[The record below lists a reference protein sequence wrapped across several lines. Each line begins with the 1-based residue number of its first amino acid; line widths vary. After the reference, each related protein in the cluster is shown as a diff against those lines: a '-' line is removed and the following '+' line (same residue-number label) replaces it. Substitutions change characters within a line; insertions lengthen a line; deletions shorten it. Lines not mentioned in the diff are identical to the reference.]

1 MAEPYNIYDALQD
14 RGSVSRLSFPGYV
27 STAAPPLASHSIP
40 VSTEFPGASSD
51 FLQRDINPLQ
61 LGSYGLNGY
70 SGAGFHPEPVIGG
83 VMPGARGKGYSS
95 PLEDPSLLAQ
105 RGDASMHA
113 IGGAIPGSTGKGYPS
128 PLEDPGLL
136 SQRGDASVHV
146 TAAIPDMINDRPG
159 SLRSADGPPVPKGK
173 SNILFVDGLPTDCT
187 RREVGRIL
195 IGYYPATVSIFLQ
208 RKDRYWLTLCRSSRK
223 CVCKSID
230 LFRPFIGYKEIRV
243 VHKEARKVSLLLQY
257 LCVKDLSLPSINK
270 LQSGDRATV
279 LCFVEF
285 TDANCAATAMEA
297 LQGYKFDDKKP
308 DSPTLK
314 IQFARFPFRSPSDR
328 DGKRIG
334 THASYVLR
342 RNGNQANLNLLL
354 SSWNKFKLE
363 LFGFGLGSAVAV
375 HWSGFLACGCG
386 CGAPGR

>member
-40 VSTEFPGASSD
+40 VSTEFPGACSD

-70 SGAGFHPEPVIGG
+70 SGVGFRPEPVIGG
-83 VMPGARGKGYSS
+83 VMPGASGKGYSS

-113 IGGAIPGSTGKGYPS
+113 IGGAIPGATGKGYPS

-136 SQRGDASVHV
+136 SQRGDASVRV
-146 TAAIPDMINDRPG
+146 TAAIPDVINDRPG
-159 SLRSADGPPVPKGK
+159 SLRSADGPPVPKGE

-187 RREVGRIL
+187 RREVGH
-195 IGYYPATVSIFLQ
+195 
-208 RKDRYWLTLCRSSRK
+208 
-223 CVCKSID
+223 

-243 VHKEARKVSLLLQY
+243 VHKEARK
-257 LCVKDLSLPSINK
+257 
-270 LQSGDRATV
+270 SGDRVTV

-297 LQGYKFDDKKP
+297 LQGF
-308 DSPTLK
+308 S
-314 IQFARFPFRSPSDR
+314 
-328 DGKRIG
+328 G
-334 THASYVLR
+334 VLGLFLWCLMSVR
-342 RNGNQANLNLLL
+342 EFSSCGLL
-354 SSWNKFKLE
+354 S
-363 LFGFGLGSAVAV
+363 A
-375 HWSGFLACGCG
+375 
-386 CGAPGR
+386 

>member
-40 VSTEFPGASSD
+40 VSTEFPGACSD

-70 SGAGFHPEPVIGG
+70 SGVGFRPEPVIGG
-83 VMPGARGKGYSS
+83 VMPGASGKGYSS

-113 IGGAIPGSTGKGYPS
+113 IGGAIPGATGKGYPS

-136 SQRGDASVHV
+136 SQRGDASVRV

-159 SLRSADGPPVPKGK
+159 SLRSADGPPVPKGE

-195 IGYYPATVSIFLQ
+195 IGYYP
-208 RKDRYWLTLCRSSRK
+208 
-223 CVCKSID
+223 D

-243 VHKEARKVSLLLQY
+243 VHKEARKVILLLQY
-257 LCVKDLSLPSINK
+257 LRVKDLSLPS
-270 LQSGDRATV
+270 
-279 LCFVEF
+279 
-285 TDANCAATAMEA
+285 
-297 LQGYKFDDKKP
+297 
-308 DSPTLK
+308 LK
-314 IQFARFPFRSPSDR
+314 
-328 DGKRIG
+328 
-334 THASYVLR
+334 
-342 RNGNQANLNLLL
+342 
-354 SSWNKFKLE
+354 
-363 LFGFGLGSAVAV
+363 
-375 HWSGFLACGCG
+375 
-386 CGAPGR
+386 

>member
-1 MAEPYNIYDALQD
+1 MYDALQD

-27 STAAPPLASHSIP
+27 STEAPPLASHSFP

-70 SGAGFHPEPVIGG
+70 SGVGFRPEPVIGG
-83 VMPGARGKGYSS
+83 VMPGASGKGYSS

-105 RGDASMHA
+105 RGDASMPA

-128 PLEDPGLL
+128 PLEDPSLL
-136 SQRGDASVHV
+136 SHRGDASVRV

-159 SLRSADGPPVPKGK
+159 SLRSADGPPVPKGE

-187 RREVGRIL
+187 RREVGH
-195 IGYYPATVSIFLQ
+195 
-208 RKDRYWLTLCRSSRK
+208 
-223 CVCKSID
+223 

-243 VHKEARKVSLLLQY
+243 VHKEARK
-257 LCVKDLSLPSINK
+257 
-270 LQSGDRATV
+270 SGDRATV

-314 IQFARFPFRSPSDR
+314 IQFARFPFRPPSDR

-334 THASYVLR
+334 THAS
-342 RNGNQANLNLLL
+342 
-354 SSWNKFKLE
+354 
-363 LFGFGLGSAVAV
+363 
-375 HWSGFLACGCG
+375 C
-386 CGAPGR
+386 

>member
-1 MAEPYNIYDALQD
+1 MAEPYNMYDALQD

-27 STAAPPLASHSIP
+27 STEAPPLASHSIP
-40 VSTEFPGASSD
+40 VSTGFPGASSD
-51 FLQRDINPLQ
+51 FLRRDINPLQ

-70 SGAGFHPEPVIGG
+70 SGVGFRPEPVISG
-83 VMPGARGKGYSS
+83 VMPGASGKGYSS

-113 IGGAIPGSTGKGYPS
+113 IGGAIPGATGKGYLS

-136 SQRGDASVHV
+136 SQRGDASVRV

-159 SLRSADGPPVPKGK
+159 SLRSADGPPVPKGE

-187 RREVGRIL
+187 RREVGH
-195 IGYYPATVSIFLQ
+195 
-208 RKDRYWLTLCRSSRK
+208 
-223 CVCKSID
+223 

-243 VHKEARKVSLLLQY
+243 VHKEARKG
-257 LCVKDLSLPSINK
+257 
-270 LQSGDRATV
+270 GDRAAV

-314 IQFARFPFRSPSDR
+314 IQFARFPFRPASDL

-334 THASYVLR
+334 THAS
-342 RNGNQANLNLLL
+342 
-354 SSWNKFKLE
+354 
-363 LFGFGLGSAVAV
+363 
-375 HWSGFLACGCG
+375 C
-386 CGAPGR
+386 